1 MSMIEQFIN
10 NRLIEGR
17 AFFTREEA
25 LIAIGG
31 TSGALSAVLNRQI
44 KKNRLASP
52 RQGFYLIPRP
62 EDQITGSDPIR
73 WIDPLMRFINVDYRI
88 SLLSAARLYGASHQ
102 AAMVFQLVAPLQ
114 LRPIILGRHR
124 VEFVYQSPDSFNQV
138 NQTPWVDSLKGDTG
152 YSKVAGIE
160 LMLLDC
166 TRYIHRS
173 GGLNNVAQIVKD
185 IGGKAAPKQL
195 SKIAGYFENA
205 CIRRLGYLLDLAG
218 HTRQSQ
224 ALLQFVQRAK
234 NFSPLDPSV
243 KPLENLMADNVPRS
257 ASWLLTINEPIEVDF

>member
-1 MSMIEQFIN
+1 MIEQFIN
-10 NRLIEGR
+10 NRLIQGR

-25 LIAIGG
+25 LIALGG
-31 TSGALSAVLNRQI
+31 TSGALSAALNRQI

-52 RQGFYLIPRP
+52 RQGFYLILRP
-62 EDQITGSDPIR
+62 EEQITGADPIR

-88 SLLSAARLYGASHQ
+88 SLLSAARLHGASHQ
-102 AAMVFQLVAPLQ
+102 AAMAFQLVTPQQ

-124 VEFVYQSPDSFNQV
+124 VEFVYQSPNSFNQV

-152 YSKVAGIE
+152 YSKAAGVE
-160 LMLLDC
+160 LTLFDC

-185 IGGKAAPKQL
+185 IGGKVAPKQL

-218 HTRQSQ
+218 HARQSQ

-243 KPLENLMADNVPRS
+243 KPLESMMADSVPRS